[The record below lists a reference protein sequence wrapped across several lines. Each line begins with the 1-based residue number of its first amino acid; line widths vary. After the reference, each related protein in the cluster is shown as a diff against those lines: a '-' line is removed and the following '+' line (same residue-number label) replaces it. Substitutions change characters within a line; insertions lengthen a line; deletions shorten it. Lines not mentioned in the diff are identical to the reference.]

1 MARRKPDTAGLQ
13 ERLGYA
19 FKDPDLLV
27 RALTHVSAPGTGA
40 ASNYQRLEFLG
51 DRVLGLAVAEMV
63 FRAFPDAPEGELSRR
78 LSELVRRETCAEV
91 AIAWD
96 VGPNLKLGGG
106 EVQSGGRRNTAILAD
121 VCEAIIGAVFLDG
134 GFEAGRA
141 LVEAA
146 FHEHLLL
153 PRRPLRDPK
162 SALQEWAQG
171 QGLPTPTY
179 TVVEQIGPDHAP
191 EFRVMAKVQGFEN
204 AVGIGRSKRVAEQE
218 AARNLLLKEGVWTA
232 EEQGVA

>member
-1 MARRKPDTAGLQ
+1 MARRKPDTDGLQ

-40 ASNYQRLEFLG
+40 ESNYQRLEFLG

-146 FHEHLLL
+146 FQEHLLL

-191 EFRVMAKVQGFEN
+191 EFRVMAKVKGFEN

-218 AARNLLLKEGVWTA
+218 AARNLLLQEGVWTA
-232 EEQGVA
+232 EEQGAV